1 MTRLPVIA
9 VVGLQCMACA
19 HAQTNYASRTN
30 QLAPPVHLRVNSN
43 FAPSTNQPRSVT
55 TIPGKV
61 WRVRGNKMVLE
72 DSDAATNVDHKL
84 LSVHWPTNAIGAGVR
99 TNSASLTQK

>member
-19 HAQTNYASRTN
+19 QAQTNYASRTN
-30 QLAPPVHLRVNSN
+30 LLAPPVHLRVTN
-43 FAPSTNQPRSVT
+43 FASSANQPRLVT

-72 DSDAATNVDHKL
+72 DRDAATNVDHTPP
-84 LSVHWPTNAIGAGVR
+84 SVSWPTNAIGAGVR

>member
-9 VVGLQCMACA
+9 VVGLQCLACA
-19 HAQTNYASRTN
+19 QAQTNNASRTN
-30 QLAPPVHLRVNSN
+30 LLAPPAHLRVTN
-43 FAPSTNQPRSVT
+43 FESSTNRPRSVT

-72 DSDAATNVDHKL
+72 NSDAATNVDHML
-84 LSVHWPTNAIGAGVR
+84 LTVYQPTNAVVAGVR